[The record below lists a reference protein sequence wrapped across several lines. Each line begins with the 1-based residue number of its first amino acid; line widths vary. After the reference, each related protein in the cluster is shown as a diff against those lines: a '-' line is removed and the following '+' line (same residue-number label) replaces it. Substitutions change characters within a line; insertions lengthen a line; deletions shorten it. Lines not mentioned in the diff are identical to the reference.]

1 MLRKTLVLFLPVIS
15 ILLAQGPQREQPH
28 PIPDGFA
35 LPNGWRITPLGKS
48 IPTEDLVLDT
58 LVTPDGR
65 GVIALHAGYNP
76 HGLLLIDTKTREAVE
91 RVALDTAWHGM
102 AWSRDG
108 HQLYVSGGN
117 ATGKRTHSRAPIYAF
132 EYRNGRLSE
141 KATSTLEETID
152 KEQIYWSGMAHH
164 PRKNL
169 LFAANMGMGAVPGSI
184 VVFDTATG
192 KLLRRIE
199 VELSP
204 YGVAFNAD
212 GSRLYV
218 SNWASQSLSVI
229 DTEALQVIGSIAVGA
244 NPNALEMAPDG
255 RLYVACAND
264 NSVLVVDTRARRVV
278 ERISTTLTPHSP
290 EGSTPNAIVLDAA
303 RKLLYVANADNNDV
317 AVISVKERERSE
329 VLGFLPTGWYPSALA
344 LAGGGRELY
353 VGNSKGT
360 ESHADIRGP
369 MSPLPPGPEGNG
381 SIKTLQKGD
390 VEIIDVANIEKQLP
404 GWTKQVYANTPYHD
418 EQLAEA
424 VAKPVESIVPREVG
438 AGSPIRH
445 VVYIIKEN
453 RTYDQ
458 LFGDEQRGNGDAR
471 LAIFG
476 RNVTPNHH
484 ALAEGFV
491 LFDNLYCDG
500 EVSEDGHSWS
510 NSAYATD
517 YNEKTW
523 PATYGGQSSHGRNAA
538 WVPSGGTLWDLA
550 RRKGLTYR
558 SYGEYATRVSDG
570 TTMTAA
576 PGASVLLGHVS
587 KAYIMSEGM
596 ATRDTA
602 HAEAFIR
609 EFDEYE
615 KHFAD
620 SDPNLRLPNL
630 IVMSM
635 PEDHTRGTSPG
646 AFTPVAMV
654 ASNDLAVGRIVER
667 VTHSKY
673 WPETAIFV
681 IEDDAQDGPDHVDE
695 HRTVALAIS
704 PYIRRETVDSTLYTT
719 SSMVRTIEL
728 LLGLFPM
735 SQYDAAA
742 MPMYKTFGVKM
753 DLTPYTLRPAEVDVN
768 AKNSPRSYGAH
779 ASSRMDFRDVDRA
792 PAQALNE
799 ILWKSIKGVDSPM
812 PPPVRRYI
820 R

>member
-1 MLRKTLVLFLPVIS
+1 MLRKPLVLLLPVVS
-15 ILLAQGPQREQPH
+15 ILLAQNGPH
-28 PIPDGFA
+28 PIADGFA

-58 LVTPDGR
+58 LSTADGR

-76 HGLLLIDTKTREAVE
+76 HGLLLIDTKTREAAE
-91 RVALDTAWHGM
+91 RVPLPTAWHGM
-102 AWSRDG
+102 AWG
-108 HQLYVSGGN
+108 AGGKTLYVSGGN
-117 ATGKRTHSRAPIYAF
+117 ATGKRTHTRAPIYAF
-132 EYRNGRLSE
+132 DYRDGRLSQ
-141 KATSTLEETID
+141 KPASTLEETIAP
-152 KEQIYWSGMAHH
+152 EGIYWAGMAHH
-164 PRKNL
+164 PRKDL
-169 LFAANMGMGAVPGSI
+169 LFAANMGMGAAPGSV
-184 VVFDTATG
+184 VVFNTSTG
-192 KLLRRIE
+192 KLVQRIE

-204 YGVAFNAD
+204 YAVAFSAD

-218 SNWASQSLSVI
+218 SNWASQSVSVI
-229 DTEALQVIGSIAVGA
+229 DTEAMRVIGSIAVGP
-244 NPNALEMAPDG
+244 NPNALELAPDG
-255 RLYVACAND
+255 RLFVACAND
-264 NSVLVVDTRARRVV
+264 NSVLVVNTKTRRVV
-278 ERISTTLTPHSP
+278 EHISTALTPRSP
-290 EGSTPNAIVLDAA
+290 EGSTPNAMALDSA
-303 RKLLYVANADNNDV
+303 RKLLYVADADNNDV
-317 AVISVKERERSE
+317 AVIAIKEPGHSR

-344 LAGGGRELY
+344 LVGGGRELY
-353 VGNSKGT
+353 VGTSKGT
-360 ESHADIRGP
+360 ASHADIRGP

-381 SIKTLQKGD
+381 TIKTLQKGD
-390 VEIIDVANIEKQLP
+390 VEIVDVANIEKELP
-404 GWTKQVYANTPYHD
+404 GWTRQVYANTPYHD

-424 VAKPVESIVPREVG
+424 AAKPVESIVPREVG
-438 AGSPIRH
+438 EGSPIH
-445 VVYIIKEN
+445 HIIYIIKEN

-471 LAIFG
+471 LTIFG
-476 RNVTPNHH
+476 RKVTPNHH
-484 ALAEGFV
+484 ALAESFV
-491 LFDNLYCDG
+491 LLDNLYCDG

-523 PATYGGQSSHGRNAA
+523 PASYGGQSAHGRNAA

-570 TTMTAA
+570 TGMTAA
-576 PGASVLLGHVS
+576 PGVGVLLGHVS
-587 KAYIMSEGM
+587 KSYTMREGM
-596 ATRDTA
+596 ATRDTE
-602 HAEAFIR
+602 HADAFIR

-615 KHFAD
+615 KHFGD
-620 SDPNLRLPNL
+620 SDPRLRLPNL

-654 ASNDLAVGRIVER
+654 ASNDIGVGRIVER

-695 HRTVALAIS
+695 HRTAALAIS

-728 LLGLFPM
+728 LLGLPPM

-742 MPMYKTFGVKM
+742 TPMYKTFGIKE
-753 DLTPYTLRPAEVDVN
+753 DLTPYNVRPADVDLN
-768 AKNSPRSYGAH
+768 AKNTVRSYGAR

-792 PAQALNE
+792 PAQALNQ
-799 ILWKSIKGVDSPM
+799 ILWKSVKGADSPM
-812 PPPVRRYI
+812 PPPVRRYL